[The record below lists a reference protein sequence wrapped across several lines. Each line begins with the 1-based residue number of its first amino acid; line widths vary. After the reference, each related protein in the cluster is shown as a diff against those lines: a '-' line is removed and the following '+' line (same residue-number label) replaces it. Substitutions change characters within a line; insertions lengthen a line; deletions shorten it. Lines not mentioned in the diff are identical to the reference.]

1 MKKVVGSLFIIWALM
16 LSGCGNSNTV
26 SLNTVI
32 TKGMMLSK
40 GMTKAQVMKTL
51 GREPDSVQKVGNI
64 ELWTYEGI
72 VTNPNDDTLRKY
84 KNLTIRF
91 KNGVIDYI
99 GYFGCKLPKVED

>member
-1 MKKVVGSLFIIWALM
+1 MKKILGSMVVIGALFLT
-16 LSGCGNSNTV
+16 GCGSDKVT
-26 SLNTVI
+26 LNQAI
-32 TKGMMLSK
+32 TKGMILTK

-72 VTNPNDDTLRKY
+72 VTNPDDDTLRKY

-91 KNGVIDYI
+91 NNGVVDYT